1 MEIKQGQKHVIYNNK
16 ESQLMQIPIGA
27 ELRDGLSPGFY
38 QLRKVPTM
46 MGTKVELIDHEPK
59 IPTSSILV
67 AQEIVDFNYLDE
79 LFSDLSKKL
88 HENLNLNR
96 KVGYLLHGKQGSGK
110 TTTMY
115 AMAKKLI
122 DSYDCC
128 VFTVEEKEDFYFLT
142 DMIPKFREVKDFK
155 AVIILD
161 ECESELDN
169 YENYFKSLLD
179 GTDSLNDC
187 VFLMSTNY
195 ISRIPSTIKDRPS
208 RFKYVLNIDGIEEE
222 SVIYEI
228 MKHMNDSLDKDVKL
242 ADESIRSY
250 VNDLKGSTLD
260 EIKTKFMEIAFFENN
275 LIQMV

>member
-1 MEIKQGQKHVIYNNK
+1 MEIRQGQKHVIYDNK
-16 ESQLMQIPIGA
+16 ESKLLQIPIGA
-27 ELRDGLSPGFY
+27 ELRNGLSSGFY
-38 QLRKVPTM
+38 QLKKIPTM
-46 MGTKVELIDHEPK
+46 MGTKVQLIDHEPR

-79 LFSDLSKKL
+79 LFSNLSKKL

-115 AMAKKLI
+115 AMAKKLV

-128 VFTVEEKEDFYFLT
+128 VFTVEEKEDFHFLI
-142 DMIPKFREVKDFK
+142 DMILEFREVKDFK

-161 ECESELDN
+161 ECENELNN
-169 YENYFKSLLD
+169 YESYFKSLLD

-195 ISRIPSTIKDRPS
+195 IDNIPNTIKNRPS

-228 MKHMNDSLDKDVKL
+228 MKHMNDSLDENVRL
-242 ADESIRSY
+242 GDESIRSY